1 MGIPCY
7 YEPNTTIYHLGSPV
21 LKWTP
26 QKFFL
31 IERNRWICL
40 LSLYTTKTF
49 VKILPSLVIV
59 DIAMFF
65 YLLSKGLGST
75 KIKAFFSILK
85 MYSRIKKRQSTL
97 SKLKIVSDKKI
108 IEQFVDFVEIPQNME
123 ENPSN
128 FLSRSLESLSKFARK
143 II

>member
-31 IERNRWICL
+31 IARNRWICL

-65 YLLSKGLGST
+65 YLLSNGLGPT

-97 SKLKIVSDKKI
+97 SKLKTVSDKKI

-123 ENPSN
+123 ENPSS
-128 FLSRSLESLSKFARK
+128 FLSRSLESLSNLARK

>member
-1 MGIPCY
+1 M
-7 YEPNTTIYHLGSPV
+7 
-21 LKWTP
+21 
-26 QKFFL
+26 
-31 IERNRWICL
+31 
-40 LSLYTTKTF
+40 
-49 VKILPSLVIV
+49 KILPSLVIV

-97 SKLKIVSDKKI
+97 SKLKTVSDKKI

-128 FLSRSLESLSKFARK
+128 FLSRSLESLSKLTRK